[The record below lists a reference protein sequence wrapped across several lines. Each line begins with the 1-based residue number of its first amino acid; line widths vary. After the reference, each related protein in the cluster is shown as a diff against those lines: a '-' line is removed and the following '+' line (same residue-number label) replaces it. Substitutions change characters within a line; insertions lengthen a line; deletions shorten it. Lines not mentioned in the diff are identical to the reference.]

1 MAKSNSNA
9 AAVKGQKNLFSFF
22 SKKPTA
28 TTASAA
34 SATKEVSSKSTT
46 NNSAAIGAPSKNSNN
61 DTSVKQQQQSEQ
73 HQNPTISRT
82 SSNNNNNDQQQ
93 PLSLQLNKLLG
104 KVTVGTKLAVYWP
117 DDQEYYPCL
126 VTRHRVKTSAGA
138 GGDEGELYG
147 VIDLFTMLFLF
158 NFSYGVLIHYSLS
171 SLSPF
176 LLSNKQIIR
185 TRIHCQL

>member
-22 SKKPTA
+22 SKKPT
-28 TTASAA
+28 TTASAPT
-34 SATKEVSSKSTT
+34 ATKEGSSKSTT

-61 DTSVKQQQQSEQ
+61 DTSVAQQQQQSEQ

-82 SSNNNNNDQQQ
+82 SSSNNNNQQQ
-93 PLSLQLNKLLG
+93 PLSSQLNKLLP

-126 VTRHRVKTSAGA
+126 VTRHRVKTSASGE
-138 GGDEGELYG
+138 GDEGEYM
-147 VIDLFTMLFLF
+147 V
-158 NFSYGVLIHYSLS
+158 SLICLPCYSIVMFFF
-171 SLSPF
+171 P
-176 LLSNKQIIR
+176 
-185 TRIHCQL
+185 

>member
-22 SKKPTA
+22 SKKPA

-34 SATKEVSSKSTT
+34 STTKEVSSKST
-46 NNSAAIGAPSKNSNN
+46 NKNSAAVGAPSKNSSN
-61 DTSVKQQQQSEQ
+61 DTSVTQQQQSEQ

-82 SSNNNNNDQQQ
+82 SSKNNNNNNQQQ
-93 PLSLQLNKLLG
+93 PLSSQLNKLLG

-138 GGDEGELYG
+138 GGDKGEY
-147 VIDLFTMLFLF
+147 
-158 NFSYGVLIHYSLS
+158 
-171 SLSPF
+171 
-176 LLSNKQIIR
+176 IR
-185 TRIHCQL
+185 CH

>member
-1 MAKSNSNA
+1 MAKSNNNA

-28 TTASAA
+28 STAAPT
-34 SATKEVSSKSTT
+34 ATKEVSSKSTN

-61 DTSVKQQQQSEQ
+61 DTSVTQQQQSAQ

-82 SSNNNNNDQQQ
+82 SSNNNNQQ
-93 PLSLQLNKLLG
+93 PLSSQLNKLLG

-126 VTRHRVKTSAGA
+126 VTRHRVKTSAGS
-138 GGDEGELYG
+138 EGELYG

-171 SLSPF
+171 SVSISSL
-176 LLSNKQIIR
+176 Q
-185 TRIHCQL
+185 

>member
-22 SKKPTA
+22 SKKPT
-28 TTASAA
+28 TTASSAA
-34 SATKEVSSKSTT
+34 SATKEGSSKST

-61 DTSVKQQQQSEQ
+61 DTSVTQQQQQQSEQ

-82 SSNNNNNDQQQ
+82 TSSNNNNQQQ
-93 PLSLQLNKLLG
+93 PLSSQLNKLLG

-126 VTRHRVKTSAGA
+126 VTRHRVKTSAG
-138 GGDEGELYG
+138 GDEGEYIYG
-147 VIDLFTMLFLF
+147 VIDLFTMSFFTLLRI
-158 NFSYGVLIHYSLS
+158 VL
-171 SLSPF
+171 
-176 LLSNKQIIR
+176 
-185 TRIHCQL
+185 